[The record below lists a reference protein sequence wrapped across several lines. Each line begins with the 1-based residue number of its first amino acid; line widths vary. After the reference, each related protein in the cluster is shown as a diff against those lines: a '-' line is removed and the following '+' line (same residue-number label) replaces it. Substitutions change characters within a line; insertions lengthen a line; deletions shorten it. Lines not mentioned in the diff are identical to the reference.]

1 MIGTIVY
8 NIMEEQN
15 YDSLIL
21 EIFPTGSQMFQYGEP
36 SDLDYVVILD
46 TFPLKHKR
54 FKKEEDGKRYD
65 VLFLDFNTA
74 KDRMNFKFS
83 NARERDYLRYNY
95 FYAIRNPI
103 FGEKSY
109 DIDLMAHKDQYLF
122 LLKHY
127 YDKTLNRAVGKEKV
141 GKSFVHYYIALSF
154 LQSGN
159 YNITDEMKEMIN
171 KLYQQDRAAVDVVVE
186 MIKNIPQVDLVVEG
200 E

>member
-1 MIGTIVY
+1 MIGQIVY
-8 NIMEEQN
+8 NIIEEEN
-15 YDSLIL
+15 YEGTIL

-46 TFPLKHKR
+46 VFPLKHKR
-54 FKKEEDGKRYD
+54 IKKEENGKRYD
-65 VLFLDFNTA
+65 ILFLDFNTA
-74 KDRMNFKFS
+74 KDRMDFKFS

-103 FGEKSY
+103 FGEKSHE
-109 DIDLMAHKDQYLF
+109 IDLMAHKDEYLF

-127 YDKTLNRAVGKEKV
+127 YDKTLNRAVKKEKF

-154 LQSGN
+154 LQSNN
-159 YNITDEMKEMIN
+159 YVVTDEMKEIIN
-171 KLYQQDRAAVDVVVE
+171 KLYQQDRPTADMVVE
-186 MIKNIPQVDLVVEG
+186 MIQNIPQVDLVVE